1 MQSMKVNKPWSSRRF
16 PDALNSKLNFLPCQG
31 LYQESCIYQ
40 DFRSCEYQ
48 TNTAPLSFDLVTSGS
63 VKLFRFGLMSSWML
77 RSKYEL
83 KKPKRDGFRTQASC
97 EFWICRDSRTCGAW
111 HSPQLAGAS
120 WDWAA
125 EGKQKRDLDCG
136 WFGRK
141 VLKGFHSKYG
151 KMVSWDVMTM
161 RCHEMSCHE
170 MSSIERW

>member
-63 VKLFRFGLMSSWML
+63 VKLFRFGLMSS
-77 RSKYEL
+77 
-83 KKPKRDGFRTQASC
+83 
-97 EFWICRDSRTCGAW
+97 WICRDSRTCGAW